1 MKTVLLLL
9 SLLFSALA
17 VAEDDPRLAA
27 LQAAYNLMHSEQ
39 QSVYQHF
46 LMAEELRRSEIQEIS
61 VAMPR
66 TYLAA
71 GMDTYRQLNFEEN
84 TRLQRDRLERLQR
97 YDRDVSQAY
106 ARYIELGER
115 KKALLDQ
122 ILELSKPPQ

>member
-1 MKTVLLLL
+1 MKSVLLLL
-9 SLLFSALA
+9 SLLFSGW
-17 VAEDDPRLAA
+17 VAAEEDSRLAA
-27 LQAAYNLMHSEQ
+27 LQTAYNLMQLEQ

-66 TYLAA
+66 TYLAT
-71 GMDTYRQLNFEEN
+71 GTDTYRQLNFEEN

-115 KKALLDQ
+115 KKAVLDQ
-122 ILELSKPPQ
+122 ILELSKPTQ